1 MERAEDGLV
10 RYDAGGASY
19 LGFRKP
25 VSLRNGDMLSLI
37 ITIPERELLAAARS
51 ALRENLLLAAVVF
64 IAALAAT
71 LLAAW
76 SISRSLAH
84 LTRAANRF
92 REFDYATPI
101 TETSRVAEVSALAD
115 SFRSLQGTLNRYD
128 TLLHLIARERDLTS
142 LQPTILGELSAV
154 LGVEKAVLYVV
165 PQQADGLVVAAHKD
179 GAHIRDRKSTRLNSS
194 HQCASRMPS
203 SA

>member
-1 MERAEDGLV
+1 
-10 RYDAGGASY
+10 
-19 LGFRKP
+19 
-25 VSLRNGDMLSLI
+25 MLSLI

-101 TETSRVAEVSALAD
+101 TETSRVDEVSALAD
-115 SFRSLQGTLNRYD
+115 SIRSLQD
-128 TLLHLIARERDLTS
+128 TMNSHDNLLHLIAGERNLTLLQMPILETGRASLREEMVRTGDYQEGT
-142 LQPTILGELSAV
+142 
-154 LGVEKAVLYVV
+154 
-165 PQQADGLVVAAHKD
+165 
-179 GAHIRDRKSTRLNSS
+179 
-194 HQCASRMPS
+194 
-203 SA
+203 

>member
-1 MERAEDGLV
+1 
-10 RYDAGGASY
+10 
-19 LGFRKP
+19 
-25 VSLRNGDMLSLI
+25 MLSLI

-101 TETSRVAEVSALAD
+101 TETSSVAEVSALAD
-115 SFRSLQGTLNRYD
+115 NFRSLQATPNRSD
-128 TLLHLIARERDLTS
+128 TLLQLIVRMIDHTP
-142 LQPTILGELSAV
+142 LQTTIHCQSSAV
-154 LGVEKAVLYVV
+154 LVLEKAIVTLFPY
-165 PQQADGLVVAAHKD
+165 L
-179 GAHIRDRKSTRLNSS
+179 L
-194 HQCASRMPS
+194 
-203 SA
+203 

>member
-1 MERAEDGLV
+1 
-10 RYDAGGASY
+10 
-19 LGFRKP
+19 
-25 VSLRNGDMLSLI
+25 MLSLI

-115 SFRSLQGTLNRYD
+115 SFRSLQDTLNRYD

-142 LQPTILGELSAV
+142 LQIGIAHVRTPVTNTN
-154 LGVEKAVLYVV
+154 
-165 PQQADGLVVAAHKD
+165 LV
-179 GAHIRDRKSTRLNSS
+179 
-194 HQCASRMPS
+194 SR
-203 SA
+203 

>member
-76 SISRSLAH
+76 SISRSLEH

-92 REFDYATPI
+92 REFDYSLEDRTVGKECGS
-101 TETSRVAEVSALAD
+101 TGRSR
-115 SFRSLQGTLNRYD
+115 
-128 TLLHLIARERDLTS
+128 
-142 LQPTILGELSAV
+142 
-154 LGVEKAVLYVV
+154 
-165 PQQADGLVVAAHKD
+165 
-179 GAHIRDRKSTRLNSS
+179 
-194 HQCASRMPS
+194 
-203 SA
+203 

>member
-71 LLAAW
+71 PLAAW
-76 SISRSLAH
+76 SISRSPAH
-84 LTRAANRF
+84 LKLAANR
-92 REFDYATPI
+92 
-101 TETSRVAEVSALAD
+101 L
-115 SFRSLQGTLNRYD
+115 
-128 TLLHLIARERDLTS
+128 
-142 LQPTILGELSAV
+142 
-154 LGVEKAVLYVV
+154 
-165 PQQADGLVVAAHKD
+165 
-179 GAHIRDRKSTRLNSS
+179 RDRKAGVRGKSGTGSVK
-194 HQCASRMPS
+194 
-203 SA
+203 